1 MEISVSTSLQNVPT
15 GWFITPQRLSTTD
28 LEEKSISYTE
38 ITSNVDPVS
47 LPHWNGSH
55 LNKNHEEKPR
65 FWSAFHE
72 QEMIR
77 CLLEKFQSEGEAAPL
92 SSKLYQRVEILR
104 TILFEKWT
112 KGEDERK
119 RPKPMEL
126 RKTLQ
131 VMLGVHRT
139 QNSQR
144 WSWDSEEKYASFTDS
159 NEWVM
164 VLDARS
170 TRRLLE
176 DIGDNDSVKVYST
189 GLRVVRKTKVEAE
202 HITSVGEA
210 IDSGLPPFNPSKFLK
225 LCVEMSVNIGEE
237 RPSGFRAYRPQIS
250 VEGEWMYS
258 HSLSDKFGGEP
269 RNSNGSIVCDGSHPL
284 VLKYGDKGTVELM
297 LHFAEDE
304 EGVMRFSNLGFRVVR
319 NGRKHYR
326 SLHPTNMRLSFE
338 PELSRTKA
346 NDVNHMWLR
355 ALYRDLTKAFRIIAK
370 QTRNPTANFTRLG
383 GLGLPGR
390 HMKWSDL
397 VYKTEFFQSIESTL
411 LRING
416 WI

>member
-1 MEISVSTSLQNVPT
+1 
-15 GWFITPQRLSTTD
+15 
-28 LEEKSISYTE
+28 
-38 ITSNVDPVS
+38 
-47 LPHWNGSH
+47 
-55 LNKNHEEKPR
+55 
-65 FWSAFHE
+65 
-72 QEMIR
+72 
-77 CLLEKFQSEGEAAPL
+77 
-92 SSKLYQRVEILR
+92 
-104 TILFEKWT
+104 
-112 KGEDERK
+112 
-119 RPKPMEL
+119 
-126 RKTLQ
+126 
-131 VMLGVHRT
+131 
-139 QNSQR
+139 
-144 WSWDSEEKYASFTDS
+144 
-159 NEWVM
+159 M

-269 RNSNGSIVCDGSHPL
+269 TNSNGSIVCDGSHPL

-338 PELSRTKA
+338 PELSRTEPT
-346 NDVNHMWLR
+346 MS
-355 ALYRDLTKAFRIIAK
+355 IICISCIAELNQGLPNNRK
-370 QTRNPTANFTRLG
+370 TTGYCNFTRLG
-383 GLGLPGR
+383 GWVYGR

-397 VYKTEFFQSIESTL
+397 VYKTEFFKHKL

-416 WI
+416 WLI